1 MATATKETRIYWDDV
16 LYKPMRLTIRGTYY
30 GAISRTELDEE
41 LFAIAKRAVNSF
53 KFPRV
58 SLDYKVFYASRDINN
73 PNRLIEASDKGKGDM
88 TEVTKGWNADW
99 GWNDE
104 YPNLTSCCNES
115 GQEGLPSEPAI
126 PHAYFIN
133 PVTDKEI
140 EVILAWRKVYWIEYL
155 LSNADD
161 FDNTY
166 TDSNIKTY
174 SRANLVQQNTTR
186 YKEFKDRAKEVETNY
201 GRTETYKPT
210 LGSIN
215 SDDED
220 E

>member
-1 MATATKETRIYWDDV
+1 M
-16 LYKPMRLTIRGTYY
+16 
-30 GAISRTELDEE
+30 
-41 LFAIAKRAVNSF
+41 
-53 KFPRV
+53 
-58 SLDYKVFYASRDINN
+58 
-73 PNRLIEASDKGKGDM
+73 
-88 TEVTKGWNADW
+88 
-99 GWNDE
+99 
-104 YPNLTSCCNES
+104 
-115 GQEGLPSEPAI
+115 
-126 PHAYFIN
+126 
-133 PVTDKEI
+133 TDKEI